1 MAFANAQQSRLWLGN
16 LRISAYSKG
25 ATLTWPTDMLD
36 VSTLEDTAY
45 QFIPGQD
52 TSTWSTDLLFDTA
65 TGTNSLS
72 EVLSNWKAGSDLPL
86 TFCPAGTT
94 AGSLAELVAG
104 IETQL
109 TPSSTP
115 NAAVG
120 LSVSAQTNGL
130 TDFGI
135 ILDPST
141 GVTADGSS
149 TAIDNAASSANGGV
163 AHLHVTAFSGL
174 TSDAIIIEH
183 STNNS
188 VWATLGTFTTVTG
201 VTNQRLVIAPGTTV
215 NRYLRVTDDVTGT
228 GTCTRVVAFA
238 RR

>member
-1 MAFANAQQSRLWLGN
+1 MASNAQQSRVFLGN
-16 LRISAYSKG
+16 LDLSGYSKG
-25 ATLTWPTDMLD
+25 ASSDWPSDMLD
-36 VSTLEDTAY
+36 VTTLADTAFR
-45 QFIPGQD
+45 FIPGQD
-52 TSTWSTDLLFDTA
+52 TSTWSFDMVLDVA
-65 TGTNSLS
+65 TTSNGQVD
-72 EVLSNWKAGSDLPL
+72 VLNNWKASTELPI

-104 IETQL
+104 LET
-109 TPSSTP
+109 SYSTTSAP
-115 NAAVG
+115 NAAVMA
-120 LSVSAQTNGL
+120 SAAAQTNGF

-149 TAIDNAASSANGGV
+149 TSIDNTAASSNGGV

-174 TSDAIIIEH
+174 TSDAIIVEH

-188 VWATLGTFTTVTG
+188 AWATLGTFTTVTG
-201 VTNQRLVIAPGTTV
+201 VTNQRLVIAAGTTV

-228 GTCTRVVAFA
+228 GTCTRLVAFA